1 MAQLFFLTENFK
13 MNDQVTETNATNS
26 APALVIQ
33 ANHNPLLDTKPTKFH
48 FKSME
53 DKETGLKTKRPTVEI
68 NLVVPSVE
76 GIIEIIQTGGKSLEL
91 LQEAV
96 ESVVQSRAR
105 EIINEKEDITEDNF
119 PYEEL
124 LWEKIA
130 NLPKAERR
138 GGGIAKETWEE
149 FAADYIQVMPA
160 VTGKSAEQVANA
172 AKIFLNKFA
181 AVKTNKPVLKLL
193 KDQLAIYI
201 NNSSSAESYSDC
213 IDFLNNKAD
222 NLINMDES
230 ALIANL

>member
-1 MAQLFFLTENFK
+1 
-13 MNDQVTETNATNS
+13 MNDQVTETNAE
-26 APALVIQ
+26 AEVPAAVIH

-48 FKSME
+48 FKSIKDE
-53 DKETGLKTKRPTVEI
+53 ETGLATKRPTVEI

-76 GIIEIIQTGGKSLEL
+76 GIIDILQKGGKGLEL

-130 NLPKAERR
+130 HLPKAERR

-149 FAADYIQVMPA
+149 FAKDYIAVMPA

-193 KDQLAIYI
+193 KEQITIYM
-201 NNSSSAESYSDC
+201 NHSSSAESYSDC

-222 NLINMDES
+222 NLLNMDES

>member
-1 MAQLFFLTENFK
+1 
-13 MNDQVTETNATNS
+13 MNDQVTETTATNS

-222 NLINMDES
+222 NLINMDEA